1 MEPQE
6 TPTVPKGLKA
16 VLIEGTDGRFD
27 RDFQLYR
34 TSFEH
39 VVEET
44 WSYLIY
50 VNRYKQRF
58 ANNVQVY
65 EGGPADWL
73 DKISDERGAEQ
84 FVVSE
89 TRNPE
94 WCFSAPLVR
103 DTRIPKGKRML
114 LEDSFGVSPGPAEAL
129 IVEYD
134 PWEAFIRFDL
144 SDPRAPVSL
153 ASAGIRKIDSLYQ
166 DQSSMS
172 VDLGLPFEIPLIG
185 RGWGKL
191 NHQHIYDVCET
202 RGIDLQEPNFLTGRF
217 VIFDMGA
224 S

>member
-6 TPTVPKGLKA
+6 TPTVPKGLKE

-50 VNRYKQRF
+50 VNRYKPRF
-58 ANNVQVY
+58 ANNGQVH

-73 DKISDERGAEQ
+73 GKMSDERGAEQ

-103 DTRIPKGKRML
+103 DSRVFKGKKML
-114 LEDSFGVSPGPAEAL
+114 LEDSIGVVPGPAEAL

-134 PWEAFIRFDL
+134 PFELFIRFNLTDF
-144 SDPRAPVSL
+144 RALASL
-153 ASAGIRKIDSLYQ
+153 ASAQIQKHDNQYV

-217 VIFDMGA
+217 VIFDMWA